1 MSTLSLD
8 VSFENEAKYV
18 PFCVSIQTIDVG
30 GEDENEVQRQNIVGV
45 TW

>member
-18 PFCVSIQTIDVG
+18 PFCVAIQTIDVG
-30 GEDENEVQRQNIVGV
+30 GAQRQDIVGL